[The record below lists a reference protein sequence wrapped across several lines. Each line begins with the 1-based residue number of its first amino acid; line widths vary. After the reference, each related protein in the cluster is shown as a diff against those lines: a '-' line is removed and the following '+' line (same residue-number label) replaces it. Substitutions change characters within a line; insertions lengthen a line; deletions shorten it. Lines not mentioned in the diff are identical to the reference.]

1 MGDGFVDRER
11 RTARERGDEHRTV
24 RRGPTPRRP
33 SHSRLLASIRAAIRA
48 RHYSH
53 RTEEAYV
60 GWVKRFVRFHGMR
73 HPSRLGQKEIRE
85 FLTDLAVRRRVSS
98 STQNQ
103 ALSALIFLYKDVLRK
118 DVHWISGI
126 VRARKP
132 KRLPVVLSRQEVR
145 AVLGQMRGTTKL
157 MASLLYGAG
166 LRLTECIELR
176 VKDVDFE
183 RHQIHVRG
191 GKGDRDRITV
201 LPRRLEP
208 ALRKQ
213 LGVARAAHERDAA
226 RGDVLVTMPGALAT
240 KYPNAGREWAWQYVF
255 PASRLCE
262 DAETGD
268 VRRHHVHDSVLQRAV
283 KEAVRKS
290 GVAKRAT
297 CHTFRHS
304 FATHMLEAGYDIRT
318 VQKLLGHRDVR
329 TTMIYTHVLTGG
341 ELGVRSP
348 VDSL

>member
-1 MGDGFVDRER
+1 MEDRSVDLKREPAASGGNDR
-11 RTARERGDEHRTV
+11 QPE
-24 RRGPTPRRP
+24 RRGPTSRRP
-33 SHSRLLASIRAAIRA
+33 SQSRLLASIRAAIRA
-48 RHYSH
+48 HHYSH

-73 HPSRLGQKEIRE
+73 HPTRLGHREIRE

-103 ALSALIFLYKDVLRK
+103 ALSAILFLYKEVLRK
-118 DVHWISGI
+118 DMNWIAGV

-132 KRLPVVLSRQEVR
+132 RRLPVVLSRGEVR
-145 AVLGQMRGTTKL
+145 TILAEMEGTARL

-176 VKDVDFE
+176 VKDLDFE

-191 GKGDRDRITV
+191 GKGDRDRVTV

-213 LGVARAAHERDAA
+213 LAAVRALHRRDFR
-226 RGDVLVTMPGALAT
+226 RGDVAATMPGALAE
-240 KYPNAGREWAWQYVF
+240 KYPNAGREWGWQYVF
-255 PASRLCE
+255 PASRLCVVPE
-262 DAETGD
+262 SGEP
-268 VRRHHVHDSVLQRAV
+268 RRHHVHESVLQRAV

-290 GVAKRAT
+290 GIAKRAT